1 MPMRIRKPSQA
12 APRAPRAPGAFTLL
26 EVMIVVGIA
35 GLIMTIS
42 IPFVKRTFSKDAVY
56 RAVKTV
62 EDACRNARAMAIF
75 GNSATEMIIRP
86 KDKSVSVSAS
96 SANSSFAA
104 ARRPADDD
112 TGAGAA
118 PAGRRPP
125 PIAIKPFSG
134 HLDDNVSIELLDVN
148 FNEFKNEEEAHV
160 RFHPNG
166 TSDEFTIVL
175 RIGPTAWRKIS
186 LDLVTGLPTLE
197 VMR

>member
-1 MPMRIRKPSQA
+1 MPLRIRKPSQA
-12 APRAPRAPGAFTLL
+12 APRAPGAFTLL
-26 EVMIVVGIA
+26 EIMIVVGIA

-42 IPFVKRTFSKDAVY
+42 IPFVKRTFGRDAVY

-62 EDACRNARAMAIF
+62 EDACHNARAMAIF

-104 ARRPADDD
+104 SRRPASEDSD
-112 TGAGAA
+112 TR
-118 PAGRRPP
+118 PASRRPP

-148 FNEFKNEEEAHV
+148 FNEFKTEEEARV

-175 RIGPTAWRKIS
+175 RIGPTVWRKIS
-186 LDLVTGLPTLE
+186 LDLVTGLPRLE